1 MVRKCPKIP
10 CNMERKKKNLLF
22 GTLTVIGAVLIQIT
36 FGYFYTVAN
45 MVPYILSYIKAR
57 VDPSV
62 QSQSTVWLSALA
74 LASQGLSMALGGL
87 VYQKA
92 GFRVVVGI
100 GCLLHSGSVFLTN
113 ITIQRTYIGVIITY
127 SVLMG
132 LGLGFAYSV
141 VMGVAAKWFP
151 KRRFLIVGLVVGGFG
166 LGALVFTPI
175 QTALINPNN
184 TPVNPVTKLFD
195 DPELLDRIPR
205 AFLILGGI
213 LISGQIVG
221 FVLMSEKKQKDK
233 PDSAKVNTD
242 QINLPPKQLFRKI
255 DFYLL
260 WIIMFLVII
269 PITIITSA
277 YKLFGQEFIS
287 DDQYLSI
294 VASITALFNAGGRI
308 MWGAIVDRISF
319 KLPLCIVLILWAI
332 ILFTFPH
339 IGGIP
344 MPGLKA
350 AYAIWVWAL
359 FLVLSGVF
367 VIMPGG
373 TGNIFGPTYFAINY
387 GIVFT
392 GFTVG
397 SILCSVVSMFIHA
410 SNPYLVQFSGCG
422 GVCLLA
428 FLFAIWIEDKKIIPK
443 VDCIPCVKTCPSL
456 RVRKNSENQEDNA

>member
-319 KLPLCIVLILWAI
+319 KEYQCRVLKLH
-332 ILFTFPH
+332 T
-339 IGGIP
+339 
-344 MPGLKA
+344 
-350 AYAIWVWAL
+350 
-359 FLVLSGVF
+359 
-367 VIMPGG
+367 
-373 TGNIFGPTYFAINY
+373 
-387 GIVFT
+387 
-392 GFTVG
+392 
-397 SILCSVVSMFIHA
+397 
-410 SNPYLVQFSGCG
+410 QFGCG
-422 GVCLLA
+422 HY
-428 FLFAIWIEDKKIIPK
+428 FWY
-443 VDCIPCVKTCPSL
+443 
-456 RVRKNSENQEDNA
+456 

>member
-1 MVRKCPKIP
+1 
-10 CNMERKKKNLLF
+10 
-22 GTLTVIGAVLIQIT
+22 
-36 FGYFYTVAN
+36 

-100 GCLLHSGSVFLTN
+100 GCLLH
-113 ITIQRTYIGVIITY
+113 RTYIGVIITY

>member
-1 MVRKCPKIP
+1 
-10 CNMERKKKNLLF
+10 MERKKKNLLF

-233 PDSAKVNTD
+233 PDSGKVNTD
-242 QINLPPKQLFRKI
+242 VN
-255 DFYLL
+255 
-260 WIIMFLVII
+260 FL
-269 PITIITSA
+269 
-277 YKLFGQEFIS
+277 
-287 DDQYLSI
+287 
-294 VASITALFNAGGRI
+294 
-308 MWGAIVDRISF
+308 
-319 KLPLCIVLILWAI
+319 
-332 ILFTFPH
+332 
-339 IGGIP
+339 
-344 MPGLKA
+344 
-350 AYAIWVWAL
+350 
-359 FLVLSGVF
+359 
-367 VIMPGG
+367 
-373 TGNIFGPTYFAINY
+373 
-387 GIVFT
+387 
-392 GFTVG
+392 
-397 SILCSVVSMFIHA
+397 
-410 SNPYLVQFSGCG
+410 
-422 GVCLLA
+422 
-428 FLFAIWIEDKKIIPK
+428 
-443 VDCIPCVKTCPSL
+443 
-456 RVRKNSENQEDNA
+456 

>member
-1 MVRKCPKIP
+1 
-10 CNMERKKKNLLF
+10 
-22 GTLTVIGAVLIQIT
+22 
-36 FGYFYTVAN
+36 

-92 GFRVVVGI
+92 GFRVVNAEEHNPFLTLYFSSSYIEFCEVFH
-100 GCLLHSGSVFLTN
+100 LLFSGSVFLTN

-184 TPVNPVTKLFD
+184 TPVNPKTKLFD

-221 FVLMSEKKQKDK
+221 FVLMSEKKQK
-233 PDSAKVNTD
+233 VN
-242 QINLPPKQLFRKI
+242 KQSI
-255 DFYLL
+255 DF
-260 WIIMFLVII
+260 FVV
-269 PITIITSA
+269 S
-277 YKLFGQEFIS
+277 
-287 DDQYLSI
+287 
-294 VASITALFNAGGRI
+294 N
-308 MWGAIVDRISF
+308 
-319 KLPLCIVLILWAI
+319 LILS
-332 ILFTFPH
+332 LF
-339 IGGIP
+339 
-344 MPGLKA
+344 
-350 AYAIWVWAL
+350 
-359 FLVLSGVF
+359 
-367 VIMPGG
+367 
-373 TGNIFGPTYFAINY
+373 
-387 GIVFT
+387 
-392 GFTVG
+392 
-397 SILCSVVSMFIHA
+397 
-410 SNPYLVQFSGCG
+410 
-422 GVCLLA
+422 
-428 FLFAIWIEDKKIIPK
+428 
-443 VDCIPCVKTCPSL
+443 
-456 RVRKNSENQEDNA
+456 

>member
-1 MVRKCPKIP
+1 MRVVSTVVFVSTPYKH
-10 CNMERKKKNLLF
+10 
-22 GTLTVIGAVLIQIT
+22 GTQMSKDSLQHDHSFFPQLSPI
-36 FGYFYTVAN
+36 AN

-100 GCLLHSGSVFLTN
+100 GCLLH
-113 ITIQRTYIGVIITY
+113 RTYIGVIITY

-184 TPVNPVTKLFD
+184 TPVNPETKLFD

-221 FVLMSEKKQKDK
+221 FVLMSEKKQK
-233 PDSAKVNTD
+233 
-242 QINLPPKQLFRKI
+242 
-255 DFYLL
+255 
-260 WIIMFLVII
+260 
-269 PITIITSA
+269 
-277 YKLFGQEFIS
+277 LFGQEFIS
-287 DDQYLSI
+287 DDKYLSI

-319 KLPLCIVLILWAI
+319 K
-332 ILFTFPH
+332 
-339 IGGIP
+339 
-344 MPGLKA
+344 
-350 AYAIWVWAL
+350 
-359 FLVLSGVF
+359 
-367 VIMPGG
+367 
-373 TGNIFGPTYFAINY
+373 
-387 GIVFT
+387 
-392 GFTVG
+392 TVG

-410 SNPYLVQFSGCG
+410 SDPYLVQFSGCG

-428 FLFAIWIEDKKIIPK
+428 FVFAIWIEDKKIIPK
-443 VDCIPCVKTCPSL
+443 VDCIPCVKMCPSL

>member
-1 MVRKCPKIP
+1 MVLKCPKIP

-36 FGYFYTVAN
+36 FGYFYTIAN

-57 VDPSV
+57 VDPDV
-62 QSQSTVWLSALA
+62 QIQSTVWLSALA
-74 LASQGLSMALGGL
+74 LASQGISMALGGI

-92 GFRVVVGI
+92 GFRLVVGL
-100 GCLLHSGSVFLTN
+100 GCLLH
-113 ITIQRTYIGVIITY
+113 RTFIGVIITY

-166 LGALVFTPI
+166 LGALVFTPL

-184 TPVNPVTKLFD
+184 TPVNPTTKLFD

-205 AFLILGGI
+205 AFLILGGV

-221 FVLMSEKKQKDK
+221 FLLMSEKKLKDK
-233 PDSAKVNTD
+233 PDSLKVNTN
-242 QINLPPKQLFRKI
+242 QVNIPPKQLFRKI

-260 WIIMFLVII
+260 WIIMFLIII

-277 YKLFGQEFIS
+277 YKLFGQEYIS
-287 DDQYLSI
+287 DDKYLSI

-319 KLPLCIVLILWAI
+319 KIPLCIVLILWAI

-350 AYAIWVWAL
+350 AYAIWVWVL
-359 FLVLSGVF
+359 FLILSGVF

-410 SNPYLVQFSGCG
+410 PNPYLVQFTGCG

-428 FLFAIWIEDKKIIPK
+428 FLFAIWIEDKKIFPK
-443 VDCIPCVKTCPSL
+443 VDCIPCVKVCPSL
-456 RVRKNSENQEDNA
+456 RVRNNSESQEDKA